1 MTDFSVPQRMSLGA
15 FFIYFLKYFRLVL
28 NATIIFSAYEIFK
41 SEDGIV
47 ENLQKIA
54 ILFGVTV
61 CVALALASLAF
72 FKLKFHVD
80 GGNLIYR
87 HNMIGRVTTT
97 IPLTHIHT
105 LRTRQGMFYRILS
118 LRGVLFDTLADKG
131 EEIEL
136 ILSEADWQSLLKRI
150 ELQER
155 PQPAVADMPP
165 PPVRSHTSYRKF
177 SNTDLVLDA
186 LCQNHL
192 KGMAVLGGFV
202 AVFFN
207 NMLNLYENLFDIIA
221 DYFESHFA
229 HLAMSVAGIAMIMAS
244 AYVVSLVLWLGKV
257 LLRYYDLSLTYDSK
271 TLTFSHGLFSRMSSR
286 FDCDKICTVWVKRN
300 YPERRFGLCTLAMK
314 QAMNSSAQKEED
326 NLKIY
331 GHDCSDFFLGRW
343 LGQEY
348 GQEQEITAAKSGKG
362 VITHSLLP
370 DLLVSAVATAALC
383 YLGMY
388 SWIILPVIYM
398 SAGIPKGILTMRH
411 SLISLRESYVII
423 GKGRFAEI
431 KNYVKYDNV
440 EVVRLTRT
448 PVSRLT
454 GRVSLSLSTSG
465 STFTISSLRHEEAMR
480 IYELLL
486 YKSTRRTTT
495 STTRS
500 IDTQADDEAVS
511 A

>member
-202 AVFFN
+202 TVFFN

-221 DYFESHFA
+221 DYIESHFA

-300 YPERRFGLCTLAMK
+300 YPERRFGLCTLA
-314 QAMNSSAQKEED
+314 
-326 NLKIY
+326 I
-331 GHDCSDFFLGRW
+331 RW

-348 GQEQEITAAKSGKG
+348 GQEQKITAAKSGKG

-411 SLISLRESYVII
+411 SHISLRESYVII

-465 STFTISSLRHEEAMR
+465 STFTIRSLRHEEAMR

-495 STTRS
+495 STTRA

-511 A
+511 AGCSTGISGRG

>member
-1 MTDFSVPQRMSLGA
+1 MSLGA

-61 CVALALASLAF
+61 CVALALASYAF
-72 FKLKFHVD
+72 FKIKFHVD

-87 HNMIGRVTTT
+87 HSMIGRVTTT

-105 LRTRQGMFYRILS
+105 LRTRKGMFYRLLS
-118 LRGVLFDTLADKG
+118 LRGVLFDTLAYKG

-136 ILSEADWQSLLKRI
+136 ILSEADWQSLLNRI
-150 ELQER
+150 ERQER
-155 PQPAVADMPP
+155 PRPAVAGM

-207 NMLNLYENLFDIIA
+207 NMLNLYENFIDIIA

-257 LLRYYDLSLTYDSK
+257 LLRYYDLSLTYDSN

-286 FDCDKICTVWVKRN
+286 FDRDKICTVWVKRN
-300 YPERRFGLCTLAMK
+300 YLERRFGLCTLAMK
-314 QAMNSSAQKEED
+314 QAHNSSAQKEED

-348 GQEQEITAAKSGKG
+348 RQEQEITDAKSGKG

-370 DLLVSAVATAALC
+370 DLLVSSAATTALC
-383 YLGMY
+383 YLGLY
-388 SWIILPVIYM
+388 GWIILPVIYL

-411 SLISLRESYVII
+411 SHISLRESYVII

-440 EVVRLTRT
+440 EVVKLTRT
-448 PVSRLT
+448 PVSRFT
-454 GRVSLSLSTSG
+454 GRVSLSLSTTG
-465 STFTISSLRHEEAMR
+465 STFTIRSLRQEEAMP

-486 YKSTRRTTT
+486 YKSTSRATASAARA
-495 STTRS
+495 
-500 IDTQADDEAVS
+500 IDTQADDDAVS